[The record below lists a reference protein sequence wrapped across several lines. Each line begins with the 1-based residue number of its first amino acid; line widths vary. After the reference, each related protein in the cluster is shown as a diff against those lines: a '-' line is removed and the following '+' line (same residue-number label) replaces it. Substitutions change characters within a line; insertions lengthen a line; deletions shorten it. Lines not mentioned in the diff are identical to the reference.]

1 MEVLFFLQRRTKFI
15 RAFYEEASFPFTERK
30 RKIKAGEYPFE
41 PPYSECYDPPFFK
54 EWEEADEALDVL
66 GQMCISMLSSSLQLY
81 FKESVSELH
90 RRYSSESLAKAGI
103 GRPEDYKAT
112 FKNEG
117 WINGCRVY
125 SREQLAIDWTKSP
138 SNLNL
143 LEEIVLTRNRAQHP
157 ECITTIQIRQSD
169 RDTSKYPLSFFA
181 DEIEMKLYDGD
192 QAQNEWV
199 RPWRINVTKEKL
211 LAALDEV
218 DRFCSWLD
226 DALSRWPS
234 QLEQNTT

>member
-54 EWEEADEALDVL
+54 EWEEADESLDVL

-81 FKESVSELH
+81 FKESVNEFH
-90 RRYSSESLAKAGI
+90 RRYNGESLAKAGI
-103 GRPEDYKAT
+103 GRPEDNKAA
-112 FKNEG
+112 FKAG
-117 WINGCRVY
+117 WINGYRRY
-125 SREQLAIDWTKSP
+125 FRDQLAIDWTKAP
-138 SNLNL
+138 SNLTL
-143 LEEIVLTRNRAQHP
+143 LEEIVLARNRAQHP
-157 ECITTIQIRQSD
+157 ECITTIQIRQSG

-181 DEIEMKLYDGD
+181 DEIEMKLFDSD
-192 QAQNEWV
+192 QAQDELV
-199 RPWRINVTKEKL
+199 RPCRLNVTKERL
-211 LAALDEV
+211 LSAVDEA
-218 DRFCSWLD
+218 DRFCSWLE

>member
-30 RKIKAGEYPFE
+30 RKIKAGEYPFK
-41 PPYSECYDPPFFK
+41 PPYSECYDPPFLSR
-54 EWEEADEALDVL
+54 EEADEALDVL

-90 RRYSSESLAKAGI
+90 RRYSGESLAKAGI

-117 WINGCRVY
+117 WINGYRVY

-143 LEEIVLTRNRAQHP
+143 LEEIVLARNRAQHP
-157 ECITTIQIRQSD
+157 
-169 RDTSKYPLSFFA
+169 DT
-181 DEIEMKLYDGD
+181 KLHS
-192 QAQNEWV
+192 QH
-199 RPWRINVTKEKL
+199 KL
-211 LAALDEV
+211 IYNILQVNL
-218 DRFCSWLD
+218 L
-226 DALSRWPS
+226 
-234 QLEQNTT
+234 LE